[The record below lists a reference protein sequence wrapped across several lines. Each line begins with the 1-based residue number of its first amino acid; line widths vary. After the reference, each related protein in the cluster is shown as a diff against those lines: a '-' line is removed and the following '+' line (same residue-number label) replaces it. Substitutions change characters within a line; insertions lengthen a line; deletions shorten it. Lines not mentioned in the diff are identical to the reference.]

1 MKHKR
6 RFTLAKRQNVNYPGL
21 EALRV
26 YRCLGWLLK
35 KVLRK
40 KADIHISWNSEQE
53 LRSPDAAFAW
63 VTRHEWL
70 ITLWCSRHPHAI
82 SITAWEKIRR
92 YILVRR
98 NLPRLLR
105 FWEGYRRFRNIL
117 SWCINEICPIPNI
130 AFGSFAG
137 VYFPAGQ
144 NRRHFT
150 I

>member
-40 KADIHISWNSEQE
+40 KADIHVSWNSEQE

-63 VTRHEWL
+63 VTRLEWR
-70 ITLWCSRHPHAI
+70 ITLWGSRQPLASPI
-82 SITAWEKIRR
+82 SAWEHIRGDN
-92 YILVRR
+92 LVRR
-98 NLPRLLR
+98 TLMRLVR
-105 FWEGYRRFRNIL
+105 FWGGSPRSRV
-117 SWCINEICPIPNI
+117 SW
-130 AFGSFAG
+130 SW
-137 VYFPAGQ
+137 
-144 NRRHFT
+144 
-150 I
+150 